1 MRDLAAG
8 SHFAGHSIDAV
19 IGRGGMG
26 LVYRATDLALDRVVA
41 LKIVAPELAGDDAFR
56 NRFKRESKVAA
67 SIRHPH
73 VIPVYH
79 AGEEDGR
86 LYITMQYVEGIDLKE
101 MIARDGRVPVPLAA
115 ELVIQISDGLDAA
128 HARGLVHRDV

>member
-1 MRDLAAG
+1 MRDLAVG
-8 SHFAGHSIDAV
+8 SQFAGHSIDAV
-19 IGRGGMG
+19 VGRGGMG

-41 LKIVAPELAGDDAFR
+41 LKIVAPELAGDDQFR
-56 NRFKRESKVAA
+56 DRFKRESKVAA

-86 LYITMQYVEGIDLKE
+86 LFITMQYVEGIDLKE
-101 MIARDGRVPVPLAA
+101 LIERD
-115 ELVIQISDGLDAA
+115 
-128 HARGLVHRDV
+128 